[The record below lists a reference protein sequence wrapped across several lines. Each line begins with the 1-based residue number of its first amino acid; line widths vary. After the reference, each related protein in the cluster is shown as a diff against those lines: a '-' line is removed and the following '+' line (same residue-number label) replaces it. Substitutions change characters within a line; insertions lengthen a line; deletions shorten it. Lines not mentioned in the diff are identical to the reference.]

1 MKTTSKIICLVY
13 THLIKPIFAILL
25 AKKDPRES
33 LNGLIPP
40 NEPVRCNKGLV
51 FTVFKDYLQF

>member
-13 THLIKPIFAILL
+13 TQPIKPIFAILL

-33 LNGLIPP
+33 LNGLISP
-40 NEPVRCNKGLV
+40 NEPVKCK
-51 FTVFKDYLQF
+51 

>member
-1 MKTTSKIICLVY
+1 MKTTSKFICLVY

-33 LNGLIPP
+33 LNGLISP
-40 NEPVRCNKGLV
+40 NEPVKCK
-51 FTVFKDYLQF
+51 